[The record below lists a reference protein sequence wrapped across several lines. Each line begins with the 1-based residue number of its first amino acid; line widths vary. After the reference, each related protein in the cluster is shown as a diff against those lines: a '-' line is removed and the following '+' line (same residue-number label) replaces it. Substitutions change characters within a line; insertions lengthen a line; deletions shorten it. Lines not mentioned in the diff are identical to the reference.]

1 MLFFEERGVRSDI
14 VNGDVGVGFEG
25 GVSDST
31 DGDDNDDDVVM
42 RQVSTILPPS
52 DLI

>member
-1 MLFFEERGVRSDI
+1 MRSEI
-14 VNGDVGVGFEG
+14 VNGDVSVGFEG

-31 DGDDNDDDVVM
+31 DGDDKDDDVVT

>member
-1 MLFFEERGVRSDI
+1 MRSEI
-14 VNGDVGVGFEG
+14 VYGDVSVGFEG

-31 DGDDNDDDVVM
+31 DGDDKDDDVVT
-42 RQVSTILPPS
+42 RQVSTVMPPS

>member
-1 MLFFEERGVRSDI
+1 MRSEI
-14 VNGDVGVGFEG
+14 VNGDVSVGFEG

-42 RQVSTILPPS
+42 RQGSTIMPPS